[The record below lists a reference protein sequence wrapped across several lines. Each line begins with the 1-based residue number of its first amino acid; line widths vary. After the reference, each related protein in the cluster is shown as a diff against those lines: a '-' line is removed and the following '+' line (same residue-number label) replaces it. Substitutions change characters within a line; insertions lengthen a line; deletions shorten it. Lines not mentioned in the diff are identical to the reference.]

1 MVGGLARWLVVL
13 FWENTWEASLTVF
26 AAIAQAILTPIFAK
40 QVPFLERVALSTI
53 DSNTDENGHV

>member
-1 MVGGLARWLVVL
+1 MVLLRQILFDLAI
-13 FWENTWEASLTVF
+13 